1 MDMYLRF
8 DNEAA
13 ATAVLYTQEP
23 TAWDEEGNVTATEP
37 RQAYANISTIGIIYK
52 PTGETTEQNGM
63 TVPVMAPI
71 PGWHVNV
78 RLADGENA
86 LSLEPFAVTPKT
98 PTRVWS

>member
-8 DNEAA
+8 DNEVA

-52 PTGETTEQNGM
+52 PTGETDAEGN
-63 TVPVMAPI
+63 PVMAALD
-71 PGWHVNV
+71 GWHVNV
-78 RLADGENA
+78 RVVGEDATA
-86 LSLEPFAVTPKT
+86 LEAFAVTPT
-98 PTRVWS
+98 LPVRVWA